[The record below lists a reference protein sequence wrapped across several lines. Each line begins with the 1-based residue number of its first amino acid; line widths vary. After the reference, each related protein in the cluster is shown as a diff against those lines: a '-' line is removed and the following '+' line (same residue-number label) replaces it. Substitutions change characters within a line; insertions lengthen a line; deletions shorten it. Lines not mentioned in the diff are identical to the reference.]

1 LALVDGTDARLRAH
15 TDLLGPHLRWVTAE
29 DVERDAAWSGSLGLP
44 GPHNARNAAVARAVL
59 LGLGVAAASDDRTLA
74 AAAEGFAGLPSRCQ
88 SLGRVGSVEFVD
100 DGLSTNVL
108 PAQAALEA
116 YEERPVAL
124 LVGGH
129 DRGVDYA
136 PLGRTIAARQSPT
149 LVVTMP
155 DNGER
160 IGAEVRA
167 LSDGRI
173 EVIDAPNLD
182 AAVDAAFA
190 WAPEGSVV
198 LLSPAAPSF
207 GRFADYRAR
216 SAAFAAAAA
225 RCGVLS

>member
-1 LALVDGTDARLRAH
+1 M
-15 TDLLGPHLRWVTAE
+15 
-29 DVERDAAWSGSLGLP
+29 
-44 GPHNARNAAVARAVL
+44 
-59 LGLGVAAASDDRTLA
+59 
-74 AAAEGFAGLPSRCQ
+74 AAAEGFDGLPSRCQ

-108 PAQAALEA
+108 PAQAALGA
-116 YEERPVAL
+116 YAERPVAL

-155 DNGER
+155 ENGAR

-167 LSDGRI
+167 LSNGRI
-173 EVIDAPNLD
+173 EVVDAPNLD

-190 WAPEGSVV
+190 WAPEDSVV

-207 GRFADYRAR
+207 GRFADYRER